1 MAITRVHLLAKEL
14 GVNSKAIIDKCQAE
28 GLDIKNHMS
37 TISAGLAA
45 TIREWFSEGDHT
57 TTIETAA
64 PVDLEKVRVKK
75 RKKKPE
81 GEEETSVVGEEPT
94 APLET
99 VETEEPMEAEA
110 PVEMAEPAPAA
121 EAPAPVAVEPEPE
134 PVKPA
139 KVEEPKVLKSPAPPP
154 MPQIVMN
161 EPPKQVGVV
170 PAGPMLEKPKPAKL
184 SGPRVIRVEKPEQ
197 VDAPRPRPNRMT
209 KPAYKQAA
217 AEPLLAS
224 APQIADSKGKSAV
237 KGKKKTHGRRHD
249 DGKMTPEEILRE
261 QKTARKLRS
270 RDLEERRARLEA
282 AGGEGMRLRPVRKIE
297 TKKTKADEA
306 PKIKPEKAVV
316 NEPVLVKE
324 LANAL
329 GVKTAEIIERLL
341 AHNIMAVANQ
351 EIPNEVAELVSLDLG
366 TELVIMPKLTLEQ
379 QIAEE
384 FAKREKKNVQKRN
397 AIVTMLG
404 HVDHGKTSLLD
415 KIRSANVAAGEA
427 GGITQHMGAYQ
438 VLWGDK
444 NNPKRVTFLDT
455 PGHEAF
461 TAMRARGAN
470 MTDIAVL
477 VVAADDGIMP
487 QTKEAINHAKAAGV
501 HIIVALNKIDLPGI
515 DVNRLYGQLSEYE
528 LAPAEWGGT
537 TDVVKTSATKNIG
550 IDELLEHLDY
560 ASELLDLKADST
572 IPATGWVVEAKLNP
586 TKGPMATLLIEEG
599 VLKKGDI
606 ILAGSSYGRI
616 RTLRDSGGRSINSAI
631 SAAPVEVSGLNVV
644 PQAGDRFYCLSDI
657 NRAKMAAEETK
668 NMSRKAALSTRS
680 LVTMENLFSQIA
692 AGKTKEV
699 NVIIRADVQGSVDV
713 LIKYLTDLSTSEVG
727 VKVLHAAVGAIT
739 EGDVVLAEASNAI
752 VIGFNV
758 VPDDKASKIAESK
771 GVDVRLYSII
781 YKITDDLKKA
791 MSGLLEPEEKVNS
804 LGKAVV
810 RDTFKIPNVG
820 TIAGCYVEQ
829 GEVVRNARVRLIR
842 DGVIIRDNCPIESL
856 KHFKDDAKK
865 VGTGLECGIKIAGF
879 DDVKKGD
886 MFEVYEIVKVQR
898 TI

>member
-45 TIREWFSEGDHT
+45 TIREWFSEGTHST
-57 TTIETAA
+57 TVETAA
-64 PVDLEKVRVKK
+64 PVDLEKVRVK
-75 RKKKPE
+75 RKKK
-81 GEEETSVVGEEPT
+81 VV
-94 APLET
+94 
-99 VETEEPMEAEA
+99 
-110 PVEMAEPAPAA
+110 EPAPETPAVEEAKAEEPIIAETPTPEAA
-121 EAPAPVAVEPEPE
+121 PIESPAVVEPVPVEPAPVKVEEPAAPAVAATPPPAPPAPPAPKIVMVE
-134 PVKPA
+134 PVKPT
-139 KVEEPKVLKSPAPPP
+139 
-154 MPQIVMN
+154 N
-161 EPPKQVGVV
+161 VV

-184 SGPRVIRVEKPEQ
+184 SGPRVIRVEKPEIIE
-197 VDAPRPRPNRMT
+197 APRPRPNRFA
-209 KPAYKQAA
+209 KPTYKQAA

-224 APQIADSKGKSAV
+224 APQITDAKKGG
-237 KGKKKTHGRRHD
+237 KGKKKTHGRKHEN
-249 DGKMTPEEILRE
+249 GVSSEEAIRE
-261 QKTARKLRS
+261 AKTARKLRS

-297 TKKTKADEA
+297 TKKTQADEVQ
-306 PKIKPEKAVV
+306 KIKPEKATVT
-316 NEPVLVKE
+316 EPVLVKD

-329 GVKTAEIIERLL
+329 CAKTAEIIEKLI
-341 AHNIMAVANQ
+341 AHNIMAAANQ
-351 EIPNEVAELVSLDLG
+351 VIPNDIAELIAMDMG
-366 TELVIMPKLTLEQ
+366 TELTIQPKLTIEQ

-384 FAKREKKNVQKRN
+384 FANRERNNLQKRSP
-397 AIVTMLG
+397 IVTMLG

-415 KIRSANVAAGEA
+415 RIRSAQVAAGEA

-438 VLWGDK
+438 ATFGDK
-444 NNPKRVTFLDT
+444 NNQKRVTFLDT

-515 DVNRLYGQLSEYE
+515 DINRLYGQLSEFE
-528 LAPAEWGGT
+528 LAPTEWGGT
-537 TDVVKTSATKNIG
+537 TDVIKTSATKGIG

-560 ASELLDLKADST
+560 AAEVLDLKADPT

-586 TKGPMATLLIEEG
+586 SKGPMATILIKEG
-599 VLKKGDI
+599 TLKKGDI
-606 ILAGSSYGRI
+606 ILAGTSYGRI
-616 RTLRDSGGRSINSAI
+616 RTLRDSAGKSINSAI
-631 SAAPVEVSGLNVV
+631 SAMPVEISGLNSV

-657 NRAKMAAEETK
+657 NRAKMAAEEK
-668 NMSRKAALSTRS
+668 KDLSRKAALATRS
-680 LVTMENLFSQIA
+680 LVTMENLFSQIE

-699 NVIIRADVQGSVDV
+699 NIIIRADVQGSVDV
-713 LIKYLTDLSTSEVG
+713 LIKYLTEISTSEVG

-739 EGDVVLAEASNAI
+739 EGDIVLAEASNAI

-758 VPDDKASKIAESK
+758 VPDDKAAKIAEAK

-791 MSGLLEPEEKVNS
+791 MAGLLEPEEKVNS
-804 LGKAVV
+804 LGKASV

-829 GEVVRNARVRLIR
+829 GEVNRNARIRLIR
-842 DGVIIRDNCPIESL
+842 DGVILRDNCQVESL

-886 MFEVYEIVKVQR
+886 VFEVYEIVKVQR

>member
-1 MAITRVHLLAKEL
+1 LAKEL

-45 TIREWFSEGDHT
+45 TIREWFSEGAHS

-64 PVDLEKVRVKK
+64 PVDLEKVRVKR
-75 RKKKPE
+75 RKKAEIKPE
-81 GEEETSVVGEEPT
+81 GEEETVVAEEPT
-94 APLET
+94 APSET
-99 VETEEPMEAEA
+99 VETEEPIEAEPSA
-110 PVEMAEPAPAA
+110 VEVAEQAPAP
-121 EAPAPVAVEPEPE
+121 ETPAPSPVAVEPAPE
-134 PVKPA
+134 PVKPV
-139 KVEEPKVLKSPAPPP
+139 VEEPKVPVNTPTPPP
-154 MPQIVMN
+154 ALKIVMN
-161 EPPKQVGVV
+161 EPPKHAPVV
-170 PAGPMLEKPKPAKL
+170 PAGPMLEKPRPAKL
-184 SGPRVIRVEKPEQ
+184 SGPRVIRVEKPE
-197 VDAPRPRPNRMT
+197 VVEAPRPRPNRMT

-224 APQIADSKGKSAV
+224 APQIADSKGKGAGA
-237 KGKKKTHGRRHD
+237 KGKKKTHGRRHEE
-249 DGKMTPEEILRE
+249 GKTAEEILRE

-306 PKIKPEKAVV
+306 PKIKPEKATVT
-316 NEPVLVKE
+316 EPVLVKD

-329 GVKTAEIIERLL
+329 GVKTAEIIEKLIG
-341 AHNIMAVANQ
+341 HNIMAVANQ
-351 EIPNEVAELVSLDLG
+351 EIPNDIAELVSLDLG
-366 TELVIMPKLTLEQ
+366 TELVIQPKLTLEQ

-384 FAKREKKNVQKRN
+384 FANREKKNIQKRN

-438 VLWGDK
+438 VVWGDK
-444 NNPKRVTFLDT
+444 NSQKRVTFLDT

-515 DVNRLYGQLSEYE
+515 DINRLYGQLSEYE

-550 IDELLEHLDY
+550 IEELLEHLDY
-560 ASELLDLKADST
+560 ASELLDLKADPT
-572 IPATGWVVEAKLNP
+572 VPATGWVVEAKLNP

-606 ILAGSSYGRI
+606 ILAGASYGRI

-631 SAAPVEVSGLNVV
+631 SAAPVEISGLNVV

-657 NRAKMAAEETK
+657 NRAKMAAEEKK

-680 LVTMENLFSQIA
+680 LVTMENLFSQIE

-713 LIKYLTDLSTSEVG
+713 LVKYLTELSTSEVG

-771 GVDVRLYSII
+771 GVDIRLYSII

-804 LGKAVV
+804 LGKAAV

-829 GEVVRNARVRLIR
+829 GEVVRNARIRLIR

-865 VGTGLECGIKIAGF
+865 VGTGMECGIKIAGF

-886 MFEVYEIVKVQR
+886 VFEVYEIVKVQR

>member
-45 TIREWFSEGDHT
+45 TIREWFSEGAHT

-64 PVDLEKVRVKK
+64 PVDLEKVRVKR
-75 RKKKPE
+75 RKK
-81 GEEETSVVGEEPT
+81 V
-94 APLET
+94 
-99 VETEEPMEAEA
+99 
-110 PVEMAEPAPAA
+110 AEPAPEPVEPVVEEISAA
-121 EAPAPVAVEPEPE
+121 PVSEPQTPEVTAVAEEPKAEPVVIEQPVEETPVVAVETPPAHPAPV
-134 PVKPA
+134 
-139 KVEEPKVLKSPAPPP
+139 
-154 MPQIVMN
+154 IH
-161 EPPKQVGVV
+161 EPPKPVQVM

-184 SGPRVIRVEKPEQ
+184 SGPRVIRVEKPEE
-197 VDAPRPRPNRMT
+197 VERPRPRPRQPMT
-209 KPAYKQAA
+209 KPSYKQAA

-224 APQIADSKGKSAV
+224 APQIADSKSKAG

-249 DGKMTPEEILRE
+249 DTTMTVEEALRE

-282 AGGEGMRLRPVRKIE
+282 AGGEGMRLRPVRKLE
-297 TKKTKADEA
+297 TKKTTADET

-316 NEPVLVKE
+316 TEPVLVKD
-324 LANAL
+324 LATAL
-329 GVKTAEIIERLL
+329 GVKTAEIIEKLL

-351 EIPNEVAELVSLDLG
+351 VIPNETAELVALDSG
-366 TELVIMPKLTLEQ
+366 TELVIQPKLTLEQ
-379 QIAEE
+379 QIEEE
-384 FAKREKKNVQKRN
+384 FAKREKKNVQRRS

-415 KIRSANVAAGEA
+415 KIRSAQVAAGEA

-438 VLWGDK
+438 VVFGDK
-444 NNPKRVTFLDT
+444 NNSKRVTFLDT

-515 DVNRLYGQLSEYE
+515 DINRLYGQLSEYE
-528 LAPAEWGGT
+528 LAPTEWGGK

-550 IDELLEHLDY
+550 IEELLEHLDY
-560 ASELLDLKADST
+560 AAELLDLKADST

-586 TKGPMATLLIEEG
+586 TKGPMATLLIQEG
-599 VLKKGDI
+599 TLKKGDI
-606 ILAGSSYGRI
+606 IYAGASFGRI
-616 RTLRDSGGRSINSAI
+616 RTLKDSSGRSINSAI
-631 SAAPVEVSGLNVV
+631 SAMPVEVSGLNNV
-644 PQAGDRFYCLSDI
+644 PMAGDRFYCLSEI
-657 NRAKMAAEETK
+657 NKAKAAAEEKKTL
-668 NMSRKAALSTRS
+668 SRKAALATRS
-680 LVTMENLFSQIA
+680 LVTMENLFTHIE
-692 AGKTKEV
+692 AGKAKEV

-713 LIKYLTDLSTSEVG
+713 LSKYLTDISTEEVQ
-727 VKVLHAAVGAIT
+727 VKILHAAVGAIT

-758 VPDDKASKIAESK
+758 VPEDKAGKIAESK
-771 GVDVRLYSII
+771 GVDIRLYNII

-791 MSGLLEPEEKVNS
+791 MSGMLEPEEKVNS
-804 LGKAVV
+804 LGKAAV

-829 GEVVRNARVRLIR
+829 GEITRNARIRLIR
-842 DGVIIRDNCPIESL
+842 DSVVLRDNCQIESL
-856 KHFKDDAKK
+856 KHFKDDVKK

-886 MFEVYEIVKVQR
+886 VFEVYEIVKVQR

>member
-45 TIREWFSEGDHT
+45 TIREWFSEGLNT

-64 PVDLEKVRVKK
+64 PVDLEKVRVK
-75 RKKKPE
+75 RKKKVVENPPE
-81 GEEETSVVGEEPT
+81 EQAPTVEVAAEESTAVAEPSVQETPVVEVPIVVEPT
-94 APLET
+94 PV
-99 VETEEPMEAEA
+99 VETPL
-110 PVEMAEPAPAA
+110 VT
-121 EAPAPVAVEPEPE
+121 
-134 PVKPA
+134 
-139 KVEEPKVLKSPAPPP
+139 VEEPQAVPVTDDTPPAR
-154 MPQIVMN
+154 QIPAIYEAPRPTNVA
-161 EPPKQVGVV
+161 

-184 SGPRVIRVEKPEQ
+184 SGPRVIRVEKPE
-197 VDAPRPRPNRMT
+197 VMDSPRPRPTSRMT
-209 KPAYKQAA
+209 RPAYKQAA

-224 APQIADSKGKSAV
+224 APQIADAKKGA
-237 KGKKKTHGRRHD
+237 KGKKKTHGRKHD
-249 DGKMTPEEILRE
+249 GTQMSAEEAIRE
-261 QKTARKLRS
+261 AKTARKLRS
-270 RDLEERRARLEA
+270 RDIEERRARLDA
-282 AGGEGMRLRPVRKIE
+282 AGGEGMRLRPVRKLE
-297 TKKTKADEA
+297 TKKSQADDTPKVKPVKAT
-306 PKIKPEKAVV
+306 VT
-316 NEPVLVKE
+316 EPVIVKE

-329 GVKTAEIIERLL
+329 CVKTAEIIERLI

-351 EIPNEVAELVSLDLG
+351 VIPNDVAELVSLDMG
-366 TELVIMPKLTLEQ
+366 TELVVQPKLTIEQ

-384 FAKREKKNVQKRN
+384 FANRERKNLQKRSP
-397 AIVTMLG
+397 IVTMLG

-415 KIRSANVAAGEA
+415 KVRSAQVAAGEA

-438 VLWGDK
+438 ATFGDK
-444 NNPKRVTFLDT
+444 NNQKRVTFLDT

-501 HIIVALNKIDLPGI
+501 HIIVALNKIDLPGL

-528 LAPAEWGGT
+528 LAPSEWGGT
-537 TDVVKTSATKNIG
+537 TDVVKTSATKGIG

-560 ASELLDLKADST
+560 AAEVLDLKADPT

-586 TKGPMATLLIEEG
+586 SKGPMATLLIKEG
-599 VLKKGDI
+599 ILKKGDI
-606 ILAGSSYGRI
+606 ILAGGSYGRI
-616 RTLRDSGGRSINSAI
+616 RTLRDSAGKSINSAI
-631 SAAPVEVSGLNVV
+631 SAAPVEVSGLNTV
-644 PQAGDRFYCLSDI
+644 PQAGDRFYCLNDI
-657 NRAKMAAEETK
+657 NRAKMAAEEK
-668 NMSRKAALSTRS
+668 KDLSRKAALATRS
-680 LVTMENLFSQIA
+680 LVTMENLFSQIE

-699 NVIIRADVQGSVDV
+699 NIIIRADVQGSVDV
-713 LIKYLTDLSTSEVG
+713 LIKYLSELSTSEVG
-727 VKVLHAAVGAIT
+727 IKILHAAVGAIT

-791 MSGLLEPEEKVNS
+791 MSGLLEPEEKINS
-804 LGKAVV
+804 LGKASV

-829 GEVVRNARVRLIR
+829 GEVNRNAHIRLIR
-842 DGVIIRDNCPIESL
+842 DGVIMRDNCQVESL
-856 KHFKDDAKK
+856 KHFKDDVKK

-879 DDVKKGD
+879 DDVKKD
-886 MFEVYEIVKVQR
+886 DIFEVYEIVKVQR